1 MVLQALVMLGG
12 PAGRVDT
19 VRAYALRSLKACHP
33 DQVSPRTGLLTLPKH
48 ICILLKGPSDCCW
61 RRQKGI
67 GAALA
72 C

>member
-1 MVLQALVMLGG
+1 MLGG

-33 DQVSPRTGLLTLPKH
+33 DQVSRRMGLLTLPEP
-48 ICILLKGPSDCCW
+48 ICILLKCIG
-61 RRQKGI
+61 RLLEEAKGNR
-67 GAALA
+67 AAPA